1 MPEPQPAIDTQ
12 KRTPCNLVM
21 KGAIVSGVVYPSV
34 ITHLKNCHTFR
45 NIGGTSAGA
54 IAAAATA
61 AAEYRRQKALSEG
74 DVAHQDEG
82 FKYMQDQLSST
93 LAQPGFLLNLFQPT
107 KETKPLLDIL
117 SPLLALLQHN
127 KPRDGALA
135 LLPILQT
142 IQRLRPQ
149 FPQPAL
155 QFVSDVL
162 RLWEADGYSAFAQGK
177 SQGRM
182 WGRVVGAIL
191 GVLLALALTGLVAL
205 FGPYERWA
213 LVAVLLLSLVA
224 FGVVVWWLGSSLG
237 MWERAIGSFLGVLEV
252 FIFTALFALLA
263 PDRLVLGIM
272 MLACTLL
279 FAGMGAWFGGWLG
292 TWLVGISMAVVGLS
306 DLLTNKV
313 FNNFFGICRGYDPAR
328 KDDLT
333 SWLHT
338 IYSEMSGLSEDKPL
352 TFGDLHSQG
361 MGIELRMVTSN
372 LSHGRPYVM
381 PNGLENFIWKE
392 KDFQCFFPPEI
403 IEHLKSYEDAL
414 PGVILPQDAENTYHF
429 FPKAE
434 NLPVLVAVRLSI
446 SFPLLLSAVPL
457 YTISIDDMPAGA
469 PLSGEIALERLQKNW
484 FSDGGICS
492 NLPIQFFD
500 EWLPSYPTLGI
511 NLTSLRPVKV
521 EPAQLS
527 ILPRNPWQVLTNQIY
542 SQESQSTQQDGQQE
556 QQSNQQDQRNRA
568 LPLMQQPQ
576 QQQQMSLAQLSP
588 PQGLPSAYINDDPQ
602 VYLPKAGEPYT
613 PEWVEQKDLFG
624 FLNAILSTGLYHR
637 ELSQVGL
644 PSYRERVVQIRLKPN
659 QEGLNLDMDK
669 ATVDELLTNGTTA
682 GVLLTDSVRGFN
694 FEQYQWVRLL
704 VFMSQFE
711 NNLNEI
717 KKQAE
722 DIQQSY
728 QQILQT
734 VQANPRAFPFPQKET
749 WYEGTASNLQKL
761 LKLASEDWLYVEDKD
776 PFTRDRSHLSF
787 QDGIVLQVVPAC

>member
-1 MPEPQPAIDTQ
+1 MPEPQPAVDTQ

-34 ITHLKNCHTFR
+34 IIHLKDYHDFR
-45 NIGGTSAGA
+45 KIGGTSAGA
-54 IAAAATA
+54 IAAAAAA
-61 AAEYRRQKALSEG
+61 AAEYRRQKAIGEG
-74 DVAHQDEG
+74 DVAHQDDG

-107 KETKPLLDIL
+107 KETRPLLDIL
-117 SPLLALLQHN
+117 SPLLALLQQN
-127 KPRDGALA
+127 KPRDDALP

-142 IQRLRPQ
+142 IQCLRPQ
-149 FPQPAL
+149 LPQSGL
-155 QFVSDVL
+155 RFVSDVL
-162 RLWEADGYSAFAQGK
+162 RQWEGDEYSAFAQGK
-177 SQGRM
+177 SQGGM

-191 GVLLALALTGLVAL
+191 GVLLALALTGLIAL

-213 LVAVLLLSLVA
+213 LVGVLLLSLVA
-224 FGVVVWWLGSSLG
+224 FGYIVWWLARSLE
-237 MWERAIGSFLGVLEV
+237 MRERAIGSFLGVLLV
-252 FIFTALFALLA
+252 FMFTALFALFA
-263 PDRLVLGIM
+263 PEHLVLGIM

-279 FAGMGAWFGGWLG
+279 FTGIGAWFGGWLG
-292 TWLVGISMAVVGLS
+292 TWFVGISRAVIGLS
-306 DLLTNKV
+306 DLLTDKV
-313 FNNFFGICRGYDPAR
+313 FNNFFGVCIGYNPAR

-338 IYSEMSGLSEDKPL
+338 IYSEMAGLPEKQPL
-352 TFGDLHSQG
+352 TFGDLHSQ
-361 MGIELRMVTSN
+361 GIELRMVTSN

-381 PNGLENFIWKE
+381 PEGLENFIWKE
-392 KDFQCFFPPEI
+392 KDFQRFFPPEI
-403 IEHLKSYEDAL
+403 IEHLKTHEDAL
-414 PGVILPQDAENTYHF
+414 PDVILPQEEENACHF

-457 YTISIDDMPAGA
+457 YTISTDDMPVEV
-469 PLSGEIALERLQKNW
+469 PLSGVIAPGRLQKNW

-521 EPAQLS
+521 DPTQLS
-527 ILPRNPWQVLTNQIY
+527 ILPRNPLQLFASQIY
-542 SQESQSTQQDGQQE
+542 SQELPPSQQDGQQQE
-556 QQSNQQDQRNRA
+556 QSNRQDQRNKA

-576 QQQQMSLAQLSP
+576 QQQQMSLAQSSQP
-588 PQGLPSAYINDDPQ
+588 VQIPAVYINDNPQ

-613 PEWVEQKDLFG
+613 PEWVEQRDLFA

-644 PSYRERVVQIRLKPN
+644 PSYRERVVQIRLKPK

-669 ATVDELLTNGTTA
+669 ATVDELMKNGATA
-682 GVLLTDSVRGFN
+682 GVLLTDSAQGFN

-711 NNLNEI
+711 SNLNEI

-722 DIQQSY
+722 DIESY
-728 QQILQT
+728 RQILET
-734 VQANPRAFPFPQKET
+734 TQAHPRAFPFPQKET
-749 WYEGTASNLQKL
+749 WYEGTANNLQKL
-761 LKLASEDWLYVEDKD
+761 LKLAREDWQYVEDAD
-776 PFTRDRSHLSF
+776 PFARDRSHLSF
-787 QDGIVLQVVPAC
+787 QDSIVLQVVPAC